1 MLGGSNV
8 PWAAEGART
17 GAFEVVRTRHEE
29 TSVHAATGYAR
40 ATGRIGVCTVTRGP
54 GFVNALNGLIAATY
68 SHVPL
73 LVVVGES
80 PSVNTHKEYTEQQ
93 VDQKGL
99 AQVAGFGFT
108 HVSKADQLESTFWE
122 ALRRAYWNGCP
133 QVISTSKEIEGDNI
147 ELADEIPS
155 LDRNAPPDVA
165 SVNLIVDAIERSK
178 RPVILA
184 GQGAVLSG
192 ARGALIELA
201 ELTGARLT
209 TSLRAHR
216 LFSGHPHDLGLCGS
230 WSAPVVRDLLAQT
243 DLALAFGA
251 SLNTKTTD
259 ADSIFGSAKIV
270 HCEIDIDHPFR
281 ASSPDLALLGDAN
294 ACCGGPGCR
303 VAPPRPAQPDG
314 RRTALP
320 YHC

>member
-1 MLGGSNV
+1 MVWGRWSQERNPVRFFEALPELLRRHGVAHVFAMLGGSNV

-108 HVSKADQLESTFWE
+108 HVSKADQLES
-122 ALRRAYWNGCP
+122 
-133 QVISTSKEIEGDNI
+133 
-147 ELADEIPS
+147 
-155 LDRNAPPDVA
+155 
-165 SVNLIVDAIERSK
+165 
-178 RPVILA
+178 
-184 GQGAVLSG
+184 
-192 ARGALIELA
+192 
-201 ELTGARLT
+201 
-209 TSLRAHR
+209 
-216 LFSGHPHDLGLCGS
+216 
-230 WSAPVVRDLLAQT
+230 
-243 DLALAFGA
+243 
-251 SLNTKTTD
+251 
-259 ADSIFGSAKIV
+259 
-270 HCEIDIDHPFR
+270 
-281 ASSPDLALLGDAN
+281 
-294 ACCGGPGCR
+294 
-303 VAPPRPAQPDG
+303 
-314 RRTALP
+314 
-320 YHC
+320 